1 MYGWRARV
9 GVIIPADNTVIE
21 PELARMFPA
30 GVHGFG
36 FRLPSIAHQELNT
49 LALELAP
56 PAMKMISLNIVAYC
70 CAASSF
76 FRGAAAERDLVK
88 ELERAYELPAVTAA
102 GAMVAA
108 LRKAS
113 ARRVAL
119 LSPYKASQ
127 TELLVKYLA
136 ECDIEVS
143 SCQSLEIA
151 TLDSN
156 LQTPESTYRALRR
169 MEVGTAEAVLIT
181 STSFR
186 TLEILAVAKEDL
198 KLPVISSNSAL
209 ASEILDRLRIR
220 APIDGF

>member
-9 GVIIPADNTVIE
+9 GIIIPADNTVIE
-21 PELARMFPA
+21 PELAQVFPA

-36 FRLPSIAHQELNT
+36 FRLPSIAHQELNK

-56 PAMKMISLNIVAYC
+56 QAMKMISLNLVAYC

-76 FRGAAAERDLVK
+76 FQGAAAERELVRR
-88 ELERAYELPAVTAA
+88 LQDAYELPALTAA

-108 LRKAS
+108 VRKAS
-113 ARRVAL
+113 ARRIAL

-136 ECDIEVS
+136 ENDIEVTG
-143 SCQSLEIA
+143 CQSLEIA

-156 LQTPESTYRALRR
+156 LQTPEFTYRALRR
-169 MEVGTAEAVLIT
+169 MSIGKAEAVLVT

-186 TLEILAVAKEDL
+186 TLEVLAVARRDL
-198 KLPVISSNSAL
+198 NLPVLSSNSAL
-209 ASEILDRLRIR
+209 ASEILDRLKI
-220 APIDGF
+220 AHAA

>member
-1 MYGWRARV
+1 MYGWRARI
-9 GVIIPADNTVIE
+9 GIIIPADNTVIE
-21 PELARMFPA
+21 PELAQVFPT

-36 FRLPSIAHQELNT
+36 FRLPSIAHEELNK

-56 PAMKMISLNIVAYC
+56 PAMKMISLNLVAYC

-76 FRGAAAERDLVK
+76 FQGAAAERELVRC
-88 ELERAYELPAVTAA
+88 LEDAYELPALTAA

-119 LSPYKASQ
+119 MSPYKASQ
-127 TELLVKYLA
+127 TELLVRYLA
-136 ECDIEVS
+136 ENDIEVTG
-143 SCQSLEIA
+143 CQSLEIA

-156 LQTPESTYRALRR
+156 LQTPEFAYRALRQLR
-169 MEVGTAEAVLIT
+169 VDNAEAVLIT

-186 TLEILAVAKEDL
+186 TLEILSVAARDL
-198 KLPVISSNSAL
+198 GLPVLSSNSAL
-209 ASEILDRLRIR
+209 ASTILDRLNI
-220 APIDGF
+220 AGSP